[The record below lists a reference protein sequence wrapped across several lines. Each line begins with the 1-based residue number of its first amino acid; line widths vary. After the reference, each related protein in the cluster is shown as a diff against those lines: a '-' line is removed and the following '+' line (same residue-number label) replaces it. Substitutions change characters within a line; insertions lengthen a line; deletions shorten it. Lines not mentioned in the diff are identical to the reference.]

1 MTFYLLYIHTGEII
15 STKRKKRLEII
26 TSTTGLYL
34 NLLITFLYQAN
45 QYVVAPTSGE
55 YAALLGTCQA
65 TLSILLMYILI
76 VYTYMY
82 IVYYTPCCLVYTLL
96 VYYSHIG

>member
-1 MTFYLLYIHTGEII
+1 MTLYVLYHTGEII
-15 STKRKKRLEII
+15 STRRKKRLEII

-55 YAALLGTCQA
+55 YAALLGTGG
-65 TLSILLMYILI
+65 SPI
-76 VYTYMY
+76 
-82 IVYYTPCCLVYTLL
+82 
-96 VYYSHIG
+96 

>member
-1 MTFYLLYIHTGEII
+1 MPLYSLYKVMIYLSTTLALIIIMTFYVLYIGEII

-55 YAALLGTCQA
+55 YAALLGT
-65 TLSILLMYILI
+65 Y
-76 VYTYMY
+76 
-82 IVYYTPCCLVYTLL
+82 
-96 VYYSHIG
+96 